1 MSRFYGGDNTIHQT
15 EQLQVE
21 VSNGRV
27 VSVWFRC
34 QMLPF
39 EQVDVGGSRVD
50 EMTDNPYPTT
60 VRLIGVQLETS

>member
-1 MSRFYGGDNTIHQT
+1 MKRFYGGDNTIHQT

-39 EQVDVGGSRVD
+39 EQVDVAGPRAAS
-50 EMTDNPYPTT
+50 MTDNPTT
-60 VRLIGVQLETS
+60 VKLIGVQLETS